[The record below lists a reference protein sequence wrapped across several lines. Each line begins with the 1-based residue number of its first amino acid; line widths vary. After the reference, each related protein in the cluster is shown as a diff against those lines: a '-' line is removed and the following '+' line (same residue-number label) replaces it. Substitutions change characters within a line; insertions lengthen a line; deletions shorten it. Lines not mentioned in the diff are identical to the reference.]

1 MALQSIAKQILRHH
15 KMDAFNAV
23 MGGAFAL
30 GTYDE
35 ARESGDGV
43 ASSVLQAGGEFAANM
58 ILGGPLYLGL
68 MALSGGGQLGVQAYN
83 AMDQRRHQVARDMRQ
98 RAFSSAEFNDTEQTY
113 TMRQAG
119 MAIARRA
126 RGNADLVQLGHEAQ
140 FMAK

>member
-1 MALQSIAKQILRHH
+1 MASQSIIKKILRHH
-15 KMDAFNAV
+15 KMAALNV
-23 MGGAFAL
+23 GVSGAFAF

-43 ASSVLQAGGEFAANM
+43 ASSVLQAGGDFATSM
-58 ILGGPLYLGL
+58 IMNPFMYIGAQVL
-68 MALSGGGQLGVQAYN
+68 AGGGQAAIQGYN
-83 AMDQRRHQVARDMRQ
+83 ALDQRRHQVARDMRQ

-119 MAIARRA
+119 MAIDRRA
-126 RGNADLVQLGHEAQ
+126 RGNADLVQLGNEAQ